1 MKDLLFVY
9 PNKFKIIK
17 NMDEVIDDCS
27 IYYVNENIPGDLI
40 EPLTRWISDVLEK
53 REYPPAGF
61 KNASISYS
69 DFCTKYGYDFTKM
82 NYGWVMSMDK
92 CEYYYSR
99 EINPIRF
106 LDGNKIV
113 LWGQLVY
120 KSYQLH
126 NYQPSIN
133 SLTDISVIM
142 SFCAFCLGR
151 SISESLKYLSLL
163 KYNRLVYGVER
174 YCDDIV
180 LIKLTP
186 LNVWNINVGDKDELK
201 KCFFDLVSHYT
212 NVPTLLPKCTLCFD
226 KKEKTF
232 HKELKTLINRYS
244 KENGS
249 DTPDFMLADYLL
261 GCLSVYDETVNKR
274 EKWYG
279 RGIVNPID
287 GSNKE
292 TGILQL

>member
-1 MKDLLFVY
+1 MY

-27 IYYVNENIPGDLI
+27 IYYVSENIPGDLI

-82 NYGWVMSMDK
+82 SYGWGMSMDK

-99 EINPIRF
+99 GINPIRF

-113 LWGQLVY
+113 LWGQLVH
-120 KSYQLH
+120 KSYKQLLS
-126 NYQPSIN
+126 NTPVD

-142 SFCAFCLGR
+142 SFCAFCLERG
-151 SISESLKYLSLL
+151 ISDSLKYLSLL
-163 KYNRLVYGVER
+163 ECNRLVYGFER
-174 YCDDIV
+174 FYSDSV
-180 LIKLTP
+180 SIKLTP
-186 LNVWNINVGDKDELK
+186 LNIWNIIVGDEDELK
-201 KCFFDLVSHYT
+201 KCLFDLKSQYT

-226 KKEKTF
+226 KKEESF
-232 HKELKTLINRYS
+232 RKELTTLINRYS

-261 GCLSVYDETVNKR
+261 GCLLVYDETVNRR